1 MMKSIALC
9 LILPAAL
16 PAQPR
21 TTAADRP
28 AFEVASVKPHPP
40 APGPFRS
47 STSIETGGINFTN
60 VNLKGCIRA
69 AYEVQPN
76 RISGGPD
83 WIASER
89 YDIVA
94 KAASAVP
101 KARLMLMLQ
110 TLLEDRFQLR
120 LHRETKEF
128 PIYALVAGKNG
139 PKIRPGKEDGETEI
153 GGGAHLI
160 DSRGMTMKAL
170 AGVLSRLSPE
180 VDRPVFDM
188 TGLTGV
194 FDITLDVETEDKSAA
209 DADSGQSILTA
220 LQEQLGLKLEP
231 RKGPVEIIVID
242 QAVKASGN

>member
-1 MMKSIALC
+1 MKSIALC

-16 PAQPR
+16 LAQAQIPV
-21 TTAADRP
+21 ADRP
-28 AFEVASVKPHPP
+28 AFEVASVKPHPST
-40 APGPFRS
+40 PGPFRS
-47 STSIETGGINFTN
+47 SSSFEPGGISFTN

-69 AYEVQPN
+69 AYGVQSN
-76 RISGGPD
+76 RILGGPE

-120 LHRETKEF
+120 LHRETKEL

-139 PKIRPGKEDGETEI
+139 PKIHPGKEDGETEI
-153 GGGAHLI
+153 GGAAHLI

-170 AGVLSRLSPE
+170 AGVLSRLTEE

-194 FDITLDVETEDKSAA
+194 FDVTLDFEAEDKSAA
-209 DADSGQSILTA
+209 DADSGQSIFTA

-231 RKGPVEIIVID
+231 RRGPVETLVID
-242 QAVKASGN
+242 QVVKASGN

>member
-1 MMKSIALC
+1 MMKGIALC
-9 LILPAAL
+9 LILPAVL

-28 AFEVASVKPHPP
+28 AFEVASVKLHLPT
-40 APGPFRS
+40 PGPFRS
-47 STSIETGGINFTN
+47 SSSIEPGGINFTN

-83 WIASER
+83 WLAEER

-101 KARLMLMLQ
+101 KAQLMLMLQ

-120 LHRETKEF
+120 LHRESKEL

-139 PKIRPGKEDGETEI
+139 PKIHPGKEDGETEI

-160 DSRGMTMKAL
+160 DSRAMTMKAL
-170 AGVLSRLSPE
+170 AGVLSRFAE

-188 TGLTGV
+188 TGLNGV
-194 FDITLDVETEDKSAA
+194 FDITLDVEAEDKSAA
-209 DADSGQSILTA
+209 DADSGQSIFTA

-231 RKGPVEIIVID
+231 RRGPVEILVID
-242 QAVKASGN
+242 QVVKASGN

>member
-1 MMKSIALC
+1 MKSIALC

-16 PAQPR
+16 LAQSH
-21 TTAADRP
+21 TAVADRP
-28 AFEVASVKPHPP
+28 AFEVASIKPRPST
-40 APGPFRS
+40 PGPFRS
-47 STSIETGGINFTN
+47 SSSIEAGGINFTN
-60 VNLKGCIRA
+60 VNLKGCIRS
-69 AYEVQPN
+69 AYGVQPN
-76 RISGGPD
+76 RISGGPE

-94 KAASAVP
+94 KAATAVP

-120 LHRETKEF
+120 LHRETKEL

-139 PKIRPGKEDGETEI
+139 PKIHPGKEDGETEI
-153 GGGAHLI
+153 GGAAHLI
-160 DSRGMTMKAL
+160 DSRGMTMQAL
-170 AGVLSRLSPE
+170 AGVLSRLTDE

-194 FDITLDVETEDKSAA
+194 FDVTLDVESEDKSAA
-209 DADSGQSILTA
+209 DADSGQSIITA

-231 RKGPVEIIVID
+231 RRGPVETLVID
-242 QAVKASGN
+242 QVVKASGN

>member
-1 MMKSIALC
+1 MKSLALC

-16 PAQPR
+16 PAQAQ
-21 TTAADRP
+21 TTVTARP

-40 APGPFRS
+40 APGPLRS
-47 STSIETGGINFTN
+47 SSSVEPGGINFTD
-60 VNLKGCIRA
+60 VTLKGCIRA

-83 WIASER
+83 WIASDR

-101 KARLMLMLQ
+101 KARLLLMLQ

-120 LHRETKEF
+120 LHRETKEL

-139 PKIRPGKEDGETEI
+139 PKIHPGKEDGETEI

-170 AGVLSRLSPE
+170 AGVLSRLSEE

-188 TGLTGV
+188 TGLAGV
-194 FDITLDVETEDKSAA
+194 FDVTFDVEMEDKSATG
-209 DADSGQSILTA
+209 ADSSQSIFTA

-231 RKGPVEIIVID
+231 RRGPVETLVID